1 MRRKLIYL
9 VALLVGAVTSAN
21 AQSVQTLVL
30 SNGSELDGYISA
42 QRPGV
47 DFTFS
52 SNRALMYLNPAE
64 VKSIVDHE
72 VGIADLSDEWKTWA
86 EAEDAYIGIGD
97 NRVFVMSD
105 ITMNDG
111 RVISGVR
118 VLERGGRVKYL
129 EYASNKHLLKWDQI
143 SLIKSV
149 KRTRSQ
155 LTGID
160 RVYKLADGSEFA
172 GQYAEEVPGKTVCL
186 YNNNGFVEVIPMDKV
201 VKDMRVKVNP
211 HQSLFEQS
219 EYLDIVEMQDGS
231 IYRGI
236 VIERNFTEDAV
247 SSYLLIQTHNDSIIS
262 LKLNQVAEYRKEQN
276 MEFKPL
282 FDVLLREGEFMVN
295 RTEVKAQTATIDDDM
310 VFVDETQCG
319 VDVAYM
325 APFVEISVE
334 SCFAKEEDYH
344 NIKLIKM
351 RKYRGEKQSILH
363 GFAKSNL
370 EKYSLHPLSV
380 ITSCNN
386 TTKMTYNVYEP
397 GLYIIYNVATN
408 ETYLF
413 NVK

>member
-47 DFTFS
+47 DLTFS

-72 VGIADLSDEWKTWA
+72 VGIADLSDEWKAWA

-97 NRVFVMSD
+97 NRVFVLSD
-105 ITMNDG
+105 IIMKDG
-111 RVISGVR
+111 SPISGVR

-129 EYASNKHLLKWDQI
+129 EYKSNKHLLKWDQI

-160 RVYKLADGSEFA
+160 RVYKLANGSEFA

-201 VKDMRVKVNP
+201 VKEMRVKVNP

-219 EYLDIVEMQDGS
+219 EYLDIVEMKDGS
-231 IYRGI
+231 KHTGI

-247 SSYLLIQTHNDSIIS
+247 SSYLLIQIDNGSIIS
-262 LKLNQVAEYRKEQN
+262 LKLNQVVEYRKAQN

-282 FDVLLREGEFMVN
+282 YDVLLREGEFMVN
-295 RTEVKAQTATIDDDM
+295 RTEVKAQTATIKDD
-310 VFVDETQCG
+310 VIVIDENQCG

-334 SCFAKEEDYH
+334 SCFAKVEDYH
-344 NIKLIKM
+344 NIKLFKVRMYGNGMDIVRGIKQ
-351 RKYRGEKQSILH
+351 EKLAS
-363 GFAKSNL
+363 
-370 EKYSLHPLSV
+370 YSLHPLSV

-397 GLYIIYNVATN
+397 GLYAIYNVATSQ
-408 ETYLF
+408 TYLF